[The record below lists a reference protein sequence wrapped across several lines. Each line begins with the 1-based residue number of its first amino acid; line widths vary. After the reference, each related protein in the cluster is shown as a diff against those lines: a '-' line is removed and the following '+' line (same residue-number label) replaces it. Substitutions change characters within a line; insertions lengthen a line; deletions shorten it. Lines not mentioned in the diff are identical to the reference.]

1 MPMSN
6 EKTQSD
12 LIAALQDAT
21 DEKGQMDYPTF
32 VTTTLYAPGVGYYST
47 SKMRVGRSTET
58 DFYTAQSLG
67 PIFGQL
73 VVAACE
79 SLLGDTDLNTYTFV
93 EIAAEPDRSVLQGV
107 EHKFGATKTI
117 RLFDSLDIPP
127 NAIVFANEWLD
138 AQPFR
143 RFRFDKEKGWL
154 ERGVELTE
162 SGLRE
167 IDLHQSDNISSFLKE
182 ISPDTPHDYLLDL
195 PTGAKDSLIELCSK
209 EWNGLFLT
217 FDYGLSMEDF
227 TRRRPEGVARAYK
240 RHRLSN
246 DLLASPGEQDI
257 TCHVC
262 WDMLEAVL
270 RDQGFAKVQVERQ
283 ESFLLGHASS
293 ACEAIVT
300 GKGGEFDPDRQTLM
314 ELLHPGNMGA
324 KFQVLRGIRAE

>member
-1 MPMSN
+1 MSN
-6 EKTQSD
+6 EKPQSD
-12 LIAALQDAT
+12 LIAALRDAT

-32 VTTTLYAPGVGYYST
+32 VTKTLYAPEVGYYST
-47 SKMRVGRSTET
+47 AKTRVGRSPEA
-58 DFYTAQSLG
+58 DFFTAQSLG

-73 VVAACE
+73 IVAACE
-79 SLLGDTDLNTYTFV
+79 SLLGDADPNSYTFV

-107 EHKFGATKTI
+107 EHDFGATQTI

-127 NAIVFANEWLD
+127 KAIVFANEWLD

-143 RFRFDKEKGWL
+143 RFRFDKDQGWL
-154 ERGVELTE
+154 ERGVEVTE

-167 IDLHQSDNISSFLKE
+167 IDMHQSGDIPPFLKE
-182 ISPDTPHDYLLDL
+182 ISPGTSCDYLLDL
-195 PTGAKDSLIELCSK
+195 PTGAKESLVNLCSK

-217 FDYGLSMEDF
+217 FDYGLSLEDF
-227 TRRRPEGVARAYK
+227 TRRRPEGVARGY
-240 RHRLSN
+240 RGHRLSS
-246 DLLASPGEQDI
+246 DILAFPGEQDI

-270 RDQGFAKVQVERQ
+270 MDHGFVEVQVERQ

-293 ACEAIVT
+293 ACKAIVT
-300 GKGGEFDPDRQTLM
+300 GKAGEFDPDRQTLM

-324 KFQVLRGIRAE
+324 KFQALRGIRAE

>member
-1 MPMSN
+1 MSN
-6 EKTQSD
+6 EKPPPD
-12 LIAALQDAT
+12 LIAALRDAT

-32 VTTTLYAPGVGYYST
+32 VTKTLYAPEFGYYST
-47 SKMRVGRSTET
+47 AKTRVGRSPEA

-67 PIFGQL
+67 PIFGKL

-79 SLLGDTDLNTYTFV
+79 SLLGDADPNSYTFV

-107 EHKFGATKTI
+107 EHNFGATKTI

-127 NAIVFANEWLD
+127 KAIVFANEWLD

-143 RFRFDKEKGWL
+143 RFRFDKDQGWL
-154 ERGVELTE
+154 ELGVEVTE

-167 IDLHQSDNISSFLKE
+167 IDMHQSGDIPPFLKE
-182 ISPDTPHDYLLDL
+182 ISPDTSCDYLLDL
-195 PTGAKDSLIELCSK
+195 PTGAKESLVNLCSK

-217 FDYGLSMEDF
+217 FDYGLSLEDF
-227 TRRRPEGVARAYK
+227 TRRRPEGVARGY
-240 RHRLSN
+240 RGHRLSS
-246 DLLASPGEQDI
+246 DILAFPGEQDI

-270 RDQGFAKVQVERQ
+270 MDHGFVEVQVERQ

-293 ACEAIVT
+293 ACKAIVT
-300 GKGGEFDPDRQTLM
+300 GKAGEFDPDRQTLM

-324 KFQVLRGIRAE
+324 KFQALRGIRSE

>member
-1 MPMSN
+1 
-6 EKTQSD
+6 
-12 LIAALQDAT
+12 
-21 DEKGQMDYPTF
+21 MDYPTF
-32 VTTTLYAPGVGYYST
+32 VATTLYAPEIGYYST
-47 SKMRVGRSTET
+47 AKTRVDRSPEA

-67 PIFGQL
+67 PIFGKL

-79 SLLGDTDLNTYTFV
+79 SLLGDTDPNNYTFV

-107 EHKFGATKTI
+107 EHNFGATKTI

-127 NAIVFANEWLD
+127 KAIVFANEWLD

-143 RFRFDKEKGWL
+143 RFRFDKSQGWL
-154 ERGVELTE
+154 ERGVEVTE

-167 IDLHQSDNISSFLKE
+167 IDMHQSGDIPPFLKE

-195 PTGAKDSLIELCSK
+195 PTGAKESLVNLCSK

-217 FDYGLSMEDF
+217 FDYGLSLEDF
-227 TRRRPEGVARAYK
+227 TRRRPEGVARGY
-240 RHRLSN
+240 RGHRLSS
-246 DLLASPGEQDI
+246 DILAFPGEQDI

-262 WDMLEAVL
+262 WDMLEDVL
-270 RDQGFAKVQVERQ
+270 MDHGFVEVQVERQ

-293 ACEAIVT
+293 ACKAIVT
-300 GKGGEFDPDRQTLM
+300 GKAGEFDPDRQTLM

-324 KFQVLRGIRAE
+324 KFQALRGIRSE

>member
-1 MPMSN
+1 MSN
-6 EKTQSD
+6 EKPPPD
-12 LIAALQDAT
+12 LIAALRDAT

-32 VTTTLYAPGVGYYST
+32 VTKTLYAPEFGYYST
-47 SKMRVGRSTET
+47 AKTRVGRSPEA

-67 PIFGQL
+67 PIFGKL

-79 SLLGDTDLNTYTFV
+79 SLLGDADPNSYTFV

-107 EHKFGATKTI
+107 EHNFGATKTI

-127 NAIVFANEWLD
+127 KAIVFANEWLD

-143 RFRFDKEKGWL
+143 RFRFDKDQGWL
-154 ERGVELTE
+154 ELGVEVTE

-167 IDLHQSDNISSFLKE
+167 IDMHQSGDIPPFLKE
-182 ISPDTPHDYLLDL
+182 ISPGTSCDYLLDL
-195 PTGAKDSLIELCSK
+195 PTGAKESLVNLCSK

-217 FDYGLSMEDF
+217 FDYGLSLEDF
-227 TRRRPEGVARAYK
+227 TRRRPEGVARGY
-240 RHRLSN
+240 RGHRLSS
-246 DLLASPGEQDI
+246 DVLAFPGEQDI

-270 RDQGFAKVQVERQ
+270 MDHGFVEVQVERQ

-293 ACEAIVT
+293 ACKAIVT
-300 GKGGEFDPDRQTLM
+300 GKAGEFDPDRQTLM

-324 KFQVLRGIRAE
+324 KFQALRGIRSE

>member
-1 MPMSN
+1 
-6 EKTQSD
+6 
-12 LIAALQDAT
+12 
-21 DEKGQMDYPTF
+21 MDYPTF
-32 VTTTLYAPGVGYYST
+32 VATTLYAPEIGYYST
-47 SKMRVGRSTET
+47 AKMRVGHSPET

-79 SLLGDTDLNTYTFV
+79 SLLGDTDPNSYTFV

-107 EHKFGATKTI
+107 EHNFGATKTI

-127 NAIVFANEWLD
+127 KAIVFANEWLD

-143 RFRFDKEKGWL
+143 RFRFDKSQGWL
-154 ERGVELTE
+154 ERGVEVTE

-167 IDLHQSDNISSFLKE
+167 IDMHQSGDIPPFLKE

-195 PTGAKDSLIELCSK
+195 PTGAKESLVNLCSK

-217 FDYGLSMEDF
+217 FDYGLSLEDF
-227 TRRRPEGVARAYK
+227 TRRRPEGVARGY
-240 RHRLSN
+240 RGHRLSS
-246 DLLASPGEQDI
+246 DILAFPGEQDI

-262 WDMLEAVL
+262 WDMLEDVL
-270 RDQGFAKVQVERQ
+270 MDHGFVEVQVERQ

-293 ACEAIVT
+293 ACKAIVT
-300 GKGGEFDPDRQTLM
+300 GKAGEFDPDRQTLM

-324 KFQVLRGIRAE
+324 KFQALRGIRSE

>member
-1 MPMSN
+1 MSN
-6 EKTQSD
+6 EKPPPD
-12 LIAALQDAT
+12 LIAALRDAT

-32 VTTTLYAPGVGYYST
+32 VTKTLYAPEFGYYST
-47 SKMRVGRSTET
+47 AKTRVGRSPEA

-67 PIFGQL
+67 PIFGKL

-79 SLLGDTDLNTYTFV
+79 SLLRDADPNSYTFV

-107 EHKFGATKTI
+107 EHNFGATKTI

-127 NAIVFANEWLD
+127 KAIVFANEWLD

-143 RFRFDKEKGWL
+143 RFRFDKSQGWL
-154 ERGVELTE
+154 ERGVEVTE

-167 IDLHQSDNISSFLKE
+167 IDMHQSGDIPPFLKE

-195 PTGAKDSLIELCSK
+195 PTGAKESLVNLCSK

-217 FDYGLSMEDF
+217 FDYGLSLEDF
-227 TRRRPEGVARAYK
+227 TRRRPEGVARGY
-240 RHRLSN
+240 RGHRLSS
-246 DLLASPGEQDI
+246 DILAFPGEQDI

-270 RDQGFAKVQVERQ
+270 MDHGFVEVQVERQ

-293 ACEAIVT
+293 ACKAIVT
-300 GKGGEFDPDRQTLM
+300 GKAGEFDPDRQTLM

-324 KFQVLRGIRAE
+324 KFQALRGIRSE

>member
-1 MPMSN
+1 M
-6 EKTQSD
+6 
-12 LIAALQDAT
+12 
-21 DEKGQMDYPTF
+21 
-32 VTTTLYAPGVGYYST
+32 
-47 SKMRVGRSTET
+47 
-58 DFYTAQSLG
+58 
-67 PIFGQL
+67 
-73 VVAACE
+73 
-79 SLLGDTDLNTYTFV
+79 
-93 EIAAEPDRSVLQGV
+93 LQGV
-107 EHKFGATKTI
+107 EHNFGATKTI
-117 RLFDSLDIPP
+117 RLFDPLDIPP
-127 NAIVFANEWLD
+127 QAIVFANEWLD

-143 RFRFDKEKGWL
+143 RFRFDKDQGWL
-154 ERGVELTE
+154 ERGVEVTE
-162 SGLRE
+162 CGLRE
-167 IDLHQSDNISSFLKE
+167 IDMHQSDDAPAFLKE
-182 ISPDTPHDYLLDL
+182 ISLDTPHDYLLDL
-195 PTGAKDSLIELCSK
+195 PTGARESLVDLCSK

-300 GKGGEFDPDRQTLM
+300 GKGGEFDPDKQTLM

>member
-1 MPMSN
+1 MSN
-6 EKTQSD
+6 EKPPPD
-12 LIAALQDAT
+12 LIAALRDAT

-32 VTTTLYAPGVGYYST
+32 VTKTLYAPEFGYYST
-47 SKMRVGRSTET
+47 AKTRVGRSPEA

-67 PIFGQL
+67 PIFGKL

-79 SLLGDTDLNTYTFV
+79 SLLGDADPNSYTFV

-107 EHKFGATKTI
+107 EHNFGATKTI
-117 RLFDSLDIPP
+117 RLFDSLDIPSK
-127 NAIVFANEWLD
+127 AIVFANEWLD

-143 RFRFDKEKGWL
+143 RFRFDKDQGWL
-154 ERGVELTE
+154 ELGVEVTE

-167 IDLHQSDNISSFLKE
+167 IDMHQSGDIPPFLKE
-182 ISPDTPHDYLLDL
+182 ISPGTSCDYLLDL
-195 PTGAKDSLIELCSK
+195 PTGAKESLVNLCSK

-217 FDYGLSMEDF
+217 FDYGLSLEDF
-227 TRRRPEGVARAYK
+227 TRRRPEGVARGY
-240 RHRLSN
+240 RGHRLSS
-246 DLLASPGEQDI
+246 DVLAFPGEQDI

-270 RDQGFAKVQVERQ
+270 MDHGFVEVQVERQ

-293 ACEAIVT
+293 ACKAIVT
-300 GKGGEFDPDRQTLM
+300 GKAGEFDPDRQTLM

-324 KFQVLRGIRAE
+324 KFQALRGIRSE

>member
-1 MPMSN
+1 MSN
-6 EKTQSD
+6 EKPQSD
-12 LIAALQDAT
+12 LISALRDVT
-21 DEKGQMDYPTF
+21 DEKGQMDYPSF
-32 VTTTLYAPGVGYYST
+32 VTTTLYAPDIGYYST
-47 SKMRVGRSTET
+47 TKTRVGHSPET

-79 SLLGDTDLNTYTFV
+79 SLLGDADPNSYTFV

-107 EHKFGATKTI
+107 EHDFGATQTI

-127 NAIVFANEWLD
+127 KAIVFANEWLD

-143 RFRFDKEKGWL
+143 RFRFDKSQGWM
-154 ERGVELTE
+154 ERGVEVME
-162 SGLRE
+162 SGLQE
-167 IDLHQSDNISSFLKE
+167 IDLHQSGDIPTYLKE
-182 ISPDTPHDYLLDL
+182 ISQSTHHDYLLDL
-195 PTGAKDSLIELCSK
+195 PTGAKESLVNLCSK

-217 FDYGLSMEDF
+217 FDYGLSLEDF
-227 TRRRPEGVARAYK
+227 TRRRPEGVARSY
-240 RHRLSN
+240 RGHRLSS
-246 DLLASPGEQDI
+246 DILASPGEQDI

-270 RDQGFAKVQVERQ
+270 MDHGFGEVQVERQ

-293 ACEAIVT
+293 ACKGIVT
-300 GKGGEFDPDRQTLM
+300 GKVGEFDPDRQTLM

-324 KFQVLRGIRAE
+324 KFQALRGIRAE

>member
-6 EKTQSD
+6 EKPPPD
-12 LIAALQDAT
+12 LIAALRDAT

-32 VTTTLYAPGVGYYST
+32 VTKTLYAPEFGYYST
-47 SKMRVGRSTET
+47 AKTRVGRSPEA

-67 PIFGQL
+67 PIFGKL

-79 SLLGDTDLNTYTFV
+79 SLLGDADPNSYTFV

-107 EHKFGATKTI
+107 EHNFGATKTI

-127 NAIVFANEWLD
+127 KAIVFANEWLD

-143 RFRFDKEKGWL
+143 RFRFDKDQGWL
-154 ERGVELTE
+154 ELGVEVTE

-167 IDLHQSDNISSFLKE
+167 IDMHQSGDIPPFLKE
-182 ISPDTPHDYLLDL
+182 ISPGTSCDYLLDL
-195 PTGAKDSLIELCSK
+195 PTGAKESLVNLCSK

-217 FDYGLSMEDF
+217 FDYGLSLEDF
-227 TRRRPEGVARAYK
+227 TRRRPEGVARGY
-240 RHRLSN
+240 RGHRLSS
-246 DLLASPGEQDI
+246 DVLAFPGEQDI

-270 RDQGFAKVQVERQ
+270 MDHGFVEVQVERQ

-293 ACEAIVT
+293 ACKAIVT
-300 GKGGEFDPDRQTLM
+300 GKAGEFDPDRQTLM

-324 KFQVLRGIRAE
+324 KFQALRGIRSE

>member
-1 MPMSN
+1 MSN
-6 EKTQSD
+6 EKPQSD
-12 LIAALQDAT
+12 LIAALRDAT

-32 VTTTLYAPGVGYYST
+32 VATTLYAPEVGYYST
-47 SKMRVGRSTET
+47 AKTRVGRSPET
-58 DFYTAQSLG
+58 DFFTAQSLG

-79 SLLGDTDLNTYTFV
+79 SLLGDADPNSYTFV

-107 EHKFGATKTI
+107 KHNFGATKTI

-127 NAIVFANEWLD
+127 KAIVFANEWLD

-143 RFRFDKEKGWL
+143 RFRFDKDQGWL
-154 ERGVELTE
+154 ERGVEITE

-167 IDLHQSDNISSFLKE
+167 IDMHQSGDIPPFLKE
-182 ISPDTPHDYLLDL
+182 ISPGTSCDYLLDL
-195 PTGAKDSLIELCSK
+195 PTGAKESLVNLCSK

-217 FDYGLSMEDF
+217 FDYGLSLEDF

-240 RHRLSN
+240 RHRLSD

-270 RDQGFAKVQVERQ
+270 RDQGFAKVEVERQ

>member
-1 MPMSN
+1 
-6 EKTQSD
+6 
-12 LIAALQDAT
+12 
-21 DEKGQMDYPTF
+21 MDYPTF
-32 VTTTLYAPGVGYYST
+32 VTKTLYAPEFGYYST
-47 SKMRVGRSTET
+47 AKTRVGRSPEA

-67 PIFGQL
+67 PIFGKL

-79 SLLGDTDLNTYTFV
+79 SLLGDADPNSYTFV

-107 EHKFGATKTI
+107 EHNFGATKTI

-127 NAIVFANEWLD
+127 KAIVFANEWLD

-143 RFRFDKEKGWL
+143 RFRFDKSQGWL
-154 ERGVELTE
+154 ERGVEVTE

-167 IDLHQSDNISSFLKE
+167 IDMHQSGDIPPFLKE

-195 PTGAKDSLIELCSK
+195 PTGAKESLVNLCSK

-217 FDYGLSMEDF
+217 FDYGLSLEDF
-227 TRRRPEGVARAYK
+227 TRRRPEGVARGY
-240 RHRLSN
+240 RGHRLSS
-246 DLLASPGEQDI
+246 DILAFPGEQDI

-270 RDQGFAKVQVERQ
+270 MDHGFVEVQVERQ

-293 ACEAIVT
+293 ACKAIVT
-300 GKGGEFDPDRQTLM
+300 GKAGEFDPDRQTLM

-324 KFQVLRGIRAE
+324 KFQALRGIRSE

>member
-1 MPMSN
+1 MSN
-6 EKTQSD
+6 EKPPPD
-12 LIAALQDAT
+12 LIAALRDAT

-32 VTTTLYAPGVGYYST
+32 VTKTLYAPEFGYYSNAKT
-47 SKMRVGRSTET
+47 RVDRSPEA

-67 PIFGQL
+67 PIFGKL

-79 SLLGDTDLNTYTFV
+79 SLLGDADPNSYTFV

-107 EHKFGATKTI
+107 EHNFGATKTI

-127 NAIVFANEWLD
+127 QAIVFANEWLD

-143 RFRFDKEKGWL
+143 RFRFDKDQGWL
-154 ERGVELTE
+154 ERGVEVTE
-162 SGLRE
+162 CGLRE
-167 IDLHQSDNISSFLKE
+167 IDMHQSDDAPAFLKE
-182 ISPDTPHDYLLDL
+182 ISLDTPQDYLLDL
-195 PTGAKDSLIELCSK
+195 PTGARESLVDLCSK

-300 GKGGEFDPDRQTLM
+300 GKGGEFDPDKQTLM

>member
-1 MPMSN
+1 MSN
-6 EKTQSD
+6 EKPQSD
-12 LIAALQDAT
+12 LIAVLRDAT

-47 SKMRVGRSTET
+47 SKLRVGRSPES

-79 SLLGDTDLNTYTFV
+79 SLLGDTDPDTYTFV

-143 RFRFDKEKGWL
+143 RFRFDKKKGWL
-154 ERGVELTE
+154 ERGVEVTDD
-162 SGLRE
+162 GLQE
-167 IDLHQSDNISSFLKE
+167 IDIHQTVDVPPFLKE
-182 ISPDTPHDYLLDL
+182 ISTDTPRNYLLDL
-195 PTGAKDSLIELCSK
+195 PTGATESLVNLCSK
-209 EWNGLFLT
+209 DWKGLFLT
-217 FDYGLSMEDF
+217 FDYGLSLEDF
-227 TRRRPEGVARAYK
+227 IRRRPEGIARGYK
-240 RHRLSN
+240 AHRLSSN
-246 DLLASPGEQDI
+246 ILACPGEQDI

-262 WDMLEAVL
+262 WDMLESVL
-270 RDQGFAKVQVERQ
+270 MDHGFVEIQVERQ
-283 ESFLLGHASS
+283 ESFFLRHASS
-293 ACEAIVT
+293 ACKAIVM
-300 GKGGEFDPDRQTLM
+300 GKAGEFDPDRQSLM

-324 KFQVLRGIRAE
+324 KFQALRGIRSEKL

>member
-1 MPMSN
+1 MSN
-6 EKTQSD
+6 EKPPPD
-12 LIAALQDAT
+12 LIAALRDAT

-32 VTTTLYAPGVGYYST
+32 VTKTLYAPEFGYYSNAKT
-47 SKMRVGRSTET
+47 RVDRSPEA

-67 PIFGQL
+67 PIFGKL

-79 SLLGDTDLNTYTFV
+79 SLLGDADPNSYTFV

-107 EHKFGATKTI
+107 EHNFGATKTI

-127 NAIVFANEWLD
+127 QAIVFANEWLD

-143 RFRFDKEKGWL
+143 RFRFDKDQGWL
-154 ERGVELTE
+154 ERGVEVTE
-162 SGLRE
+162 CGLRE
-167 IDLHQSDNISSFLKE
+167 IDMHQSGDIPPFLKE
-182 ISPDTPHDYLLDL
+182 ISPGTSCDYLLDL
-195 PTGAKDSLIELCSK
+195 PTGAKESLVNLCSK

-300 GKGGEFDPDRQTLM
+300 GKGGEFDPDKQTLM

>member
-1 MPMSN
+1 MSN
-6 EKTQSD
+6 EKPPPD
-12 LIAALQDAT
+12 LIAALRDAT

-32 VTTTLYAPGVGYYST
+32 VTKTLYDPELGYYST
-47 SKMRVGRSTET
+47 AKTRVGRSPKA

-67 PIFGQL
+67 PIFGKL

-79 SLLGDTDLNTYTFV
+79 SLLGDTDPNSYTFV

-107 EHKFGATKTI
+107 EHNFGATKTI
-117 RLFDSLDIPP
+117 RLFDSLDIPSK
-127 NAIVFANEWLD
+127 AIVFANEWLD

-143 RFRFDKEKGWL
+143 RFRFDKSQGWL
-154 ERGVELTE
+154 ERGVEVTE

-167 IDLHQSDNISSFLKE
+167 IDMHQSGDIPPFLKE

-195 PTGAKDSLIELCSK
+195 PTGAKESLVNLCSK

-217 FDYGLSMEDF
+217 FDYGLSLEDF
-227 TRRRPEGVARAYK
+227 TRRRPEGVARGY
-240 RHRLSN
+240 RGHRLSS
-246 DLLASPGEQDI
+246 DILAFPGEQDI

-262 WDMLEAVL
+262 WDMLEDVL
-270 RDQGFAKVQVERQ
+270 MDHGFVEVQVERQ

-293 ACEAIVT
+293 ACKAIVT
-300 GKGGEFDPDRQTLM
+300 GKAGEFDPDRQTLM

-324 KFQVLRGIRAE
+324 KFQALRGIRSE

>member
-1 MPMSN
+1 MSN
-6 EKTQSD
+6 EKPQSD
-12 LIAALQDAT
+12 LIAVLRDAT
-21 DEKGQMDYPTF
+21 DEKGQIDYPTF
-32 VTTTLYAPGVGYYST
+32 VTTTLYAPEVGYYST
-47 SKMRVGRSTET
+47 SKMRVGRSPES

-79 SLLGDTDLNTYTFV
+79 SLLGDNDPNTYTFV
-93 EIAAEPDRSVLQGV
+93 EIAAEPNRSVLQGV
-107 EHKFGATKTI
+107 EHNFGATKTI

-127 NAIVFANEWLD
+127 KAIVFANEWLD

-143 RFRFDKEKGWL
+143 RFRFDKDKGWL

-162 SGLRE
+162 SGIQE

-182 ISPDTPHDYLLDL
+182 ISPETPHDYLLDL
-195 PTGAKDSLIELCSK
+195 PTGAKDALVDLCSK
-209 EWNGLFLT
+209 KWNGLFLT
-217 FDYGLSMEDF
+217 FDYGLSLKDF
-227 TRRRPEGVARAYK
+227 TRFRPEGVARAYE
-240 RHRLSN
+240 RHRLSD

-270 RDQGFAKVQVERQ
+270 MDHGFSKVQVERQ

-300 GKGGEFDPDRQTLM
+300 GKRGEFDPDRLTLM
-314 ELLHPGNMGA
+314 ELLHPANMGA
-324 KFQVLRGIRAE
+324 KFQALRGIRAEKL

>member
-6 EKTQSD
+6 EKPPPD
-12 LIAALQDAT
+12 LIAALRDAT

-32 VTTTLYAPGVGYYST
+32 VTKTLYAPEFGYYST
-47 SKMRVGRSTET
+47 AKTRVGRSPEA

-67 PIFGQL
+67 PIFGKL

-79 SLLGDTDLNTYTFV
+79 SLLGDADPNSYTFV

-107 EHKFGATKTI
+107 EHNFGATKTI

-127 NAIVFANEWLD
+127 KAIVFANEWLD

-143 RFRFDKEKGWL
+143 RFRFDKAQGWL
-154 ERGVELTE
+154 ELGVEVTE

-167 IDLHQSDNISSFLKE
+167 IDMHQSGDIPPFLKE
-182 ISPDTPHDYLLDL
+182 ISPGTSCDYLLDL
-195 PTGAKDSLIELCSK
+195 PTGAKESLVNLCSK
-209 EWNGLFLT
+209 KWNGLFLT
-217 FDYGLSMEDF
+217 FDYGLSLEDF
-227 TRRRPEGVARAYK
+227 TRRRPEGVARGY
-240 RHRLSN
+240 RGHRLSS
-246 DLLASPGEQDI
+246 DVLAFPGEQDI

-270 RDQGFAKVQVERQ
+270 MDHGFVEVQVERQ

-293 ACEAIVT
+293 VCKAIVT
-300 GKGGEFDPDRQTLM
+300 GKAGEFDPDRQTLM

-324 KFQVLRGIRAE
+324 KFQALRGIRSE

>member
-1 MPMSN
+1 MSN
-6 EKTQSD
+6 EKPESD
-12 LIAALQDAT
+12 LIAVLRDAI

-32 VTTTLYAPGVGYYST
+32 VATTLYAPEVGYYST
-47 SKMRVGRSTET
+47 AKTRVGRSPET
-58 DFYTAQSLG
+58 DFFTAQSLG

-79 SLLGDTDLNTYTFV
+79 SLLGDADPNSYTFV

-107 EHKFGATKTI
+107 KHNFGATKTI

-127 NAIVFANEWLD
+127 KAIVFANEWLD

-143 RFRFDKEKGWL
+143 RFRFDKDQGWL
-154 ERGVELTE
+154 ERGVEITE

-167 IDLHQSDNISSFLKE
+167 IDMHQSGDIPPFLKE
-182 ISPDTPHDYLLDL
+182 ISPGTSCDYLLDL
-195 PTGAKDSLIELCSK
+195 PTGAKESLVNLCSK

-217 FDYGLSMEDF
+217 FDYGLSLEDF

-240 RHRLSN
+240 RHRLSD

-270 RDQGFAKVQVERQ
+270 RDQGFAKIQVERQ

>member
-1 MPMSN
+1 MSN
-6 EKTQSD
+6 EKPPPD
-12 LIAALQDAT
+12 LIAALRDAT

-32 VTTTLYAPGVGYYST
+32 VTKTLYAPEFGYYSNAKT
-47 SKMRVGRSTET
+47 RVDRSPEA

-67 PIFGQL
+67 PIFGKL

-79 SLLGDTDLNTYTFV
+79 SLLGDADPNSYTFV

-107 EHKFGATKTI
+107 EHNFGATKTI
-117 RLFDSLDIPP
+117 RLFDPLDIPP
-127 NAIVFANEWLD
+127 QAIVFANEWLD

-143 RFRFDKEKGWL
+143 RFRFDKDQGWL
-154 ERGVELTE
+154 ERGVEVTE
-162 SGLRE
+162 CGLRE
-167 IDLHQSDNISSFLKE
+167 IDMHQSDDAPAFLKE
-182 ISPDTPHDYLLDL
+182 ISLDTPQDYLLDL
-195 PTGAKDSLIELCSK
+195 PTGARESLVDLCSK

-300 GKGGEFDPDRQTLM
+300 GKGGEFDPDKQTLM